1 MIMRFPVFFITLILI
16 FIIFFFFIE
25 KEPIEIGERTA
36 QEQNIIDQEKEKKLL
51 DLTQL
56 SERISKKILNLEL
69 SDINLDK
76 RLLGEKNPN
85 AYKEILNFEDTFQD
99 IIPGDILT
107 IDLFEEGIFQK
118 EIKSVEKKG
127 QSKIIKTVFNRGEN
141 YSFLVIG
148 PEMSFGKI
156 FLNNNVYLI
165 NQDRSKSLNYIIDTR
180 NAGFKSREWGEDF
193 IMP

>member
-1 MIMRFPVFFITLILI
+1 MRFIVFFITLILI
-16 FIIFFFFIE
+16 FIIFFFLIG
-25 KEPIEIGERTA
+25 KEPVATGEKTT

-56 SERISKKILNLEL
+56 SNRVSKKILNLEL

-76 RLLGEKNPN
+76 KLLGEKNPN

-99 IIPGDILT
+99 VIPGDILT
-107 IDLFEEGIFQK
+107 IDLFKEGFFQK

-127 QSKIIKTVFNRGEN
+127 QNKIIKTVFNRGEN

-165 NQDRSKSLNYIIDTR
+165 NQDRSKSINYIIDTR
-180 NAGFKSREWGEDF
+180 NAGFVSKEWGMDYIER
-193 IMP
+193 

>member
-1 MIMRFPVFFITLILI
+1 MRFLVFFIALILI
-16 FIIFFFFIE
+16 FIIFFFFTE

-36 QEQNIIDQEKEKKLL
+36 QEQNIVDQEKEKKLL

-76 RLLGEKNPN
+76 RLLGEKNQN

-99 IIPGDILT
+99 VIPGDILT
-107 IDLFEEGIFQK
+107 IDLFGEGIFQK
-118 EIKSVEKKG
+118 EIKSVERKG
-127 QSKIIKTVFNRGEN
+127 QNKIIKTVFNRGEN

-165 NQDRSKSLNYIIDTR
+165 NQDRSKSINYIIDTR
-180 NAGFKSREWGEDF
+180 NAGFVSKEWGMDYIER
-193 IMP
+193 

>member
-1 MIMRFPVFFITLILI
+1 MRFIVFFITLILI
-16 FIIFFFFIE
+16 SIIFFFLIN
-25 KEPIEIGERTA
+25 KEPVATGDKTTQER
-36 QEQNIIDQEKEKKLL
+36 NIIDKEKEKKLL

-69 SDINLDK
+69 SDVNLDE
-76 RLLGEKNPN
+76 RLLGKKNPN
-85 AYKEILNFEDTFQD
+85 AYKQILNFEDTFQD
-99 IIPGDILT
+99 VIPGDILT

-118 EIKSVEKKG
+118 EINSVEKKG
-127 QSKIIKTVFNRGEN
+127 QNKIIKTVFNKGEN

-148 PEMSFGKI
+148 PEVSFGKI

-165 NQDRSKSLNYIIDTR
+165 NQNRSKLTNYIIDTR
-180 NAGFKSREWGEDF
+180 NAGFKSRDWGEDF

>member
-1 MIMRFPVFFITLILI
+1 MMRFLVFFIALILI
-16 FIIFFFFIE
+16 LIIYFFLIE
-25 KEPIEIGERTA
+25 KESIAISEKPL
-36 QEQNIIDQEKEKKLL
+36 QKQNIVDEEKEKKTL

-56 SERISKKILNLEL
+56 SKRISKKILILEL
-69 SDINLDK
+69 SNFNLDK

-127 QSKIIKTVFNRGEN
+127 QNKIIKTVFNRGEN

-165 NQDRSKSLNYIIDTR
+165 NQDRSKSINYIIDTR
-180 NAGFKSREWGEDF
+180 NAGFVSKEWGMDYIEH
-193 IMP
+193 

>member
-1 MIMRFPVFFITLILI
+1 MRFPVFFITLILI

-127 QSKIIKTVFNRGEN
+127 KSKIIKTVFNRGEN

>member
-16 FIIFFFFIE
+16 FIIFFFFTE

-36 QEQNIIDQEKEKKLL
+36 QEQNIVDQEKEKKLL
-51 DLTQL
+51 DLTKL

-76 RLLGEKNPN
+76 RLLGEKNQN
-85 AYKEILNFEDTFQD
+85 AYKEILNFEDTFRD
-99 IIPGDILT
+99 VIPGDILT

-118 EIKSVEKKG
+118 EIKSVERKG
-127 QSKIIKTVFNRGEN
+127 QNKIIKTVFNRGEN

>member
-1 MIMRFPVFFITLILI
+1 MMRFLI
-16 FIIFFFFIE
+16 FFCSLIFFLIIYFFLLE
-25 KEPIEIGERTA
+25 KEPIALNEIILKEK
-36 QEQNIIDQEKEKKLL
+36 NIVKEEKEKKLL

-56 SERISKKILNLEL
+56 SNRVSKKILNLEL
-69 SDINLDK
+69 SNLNLDQ

-85 AYKEILNFEDTFQD
+85 AYKQILNFEDIFQD
-99 IIPGDILT
+99 VIPGDVLT

-127 QSKIIKTVFNRGEN
+127 QNKIIKTVFNGVEN

-148 PEMSFGKI
+148 PEVSFGKI

-165 NQDRSKSLNYIIDTR
+165 NQDRSKSINYIIDTR

>member
-1 MIMRFPVFFITLILI
+1 MIYYSLVEKKPIAHNEITPA
-16 FIIFFFFIE
+16 E
-25 KEPIEIGERTA
+25 K
-36 QEQNIIDQEKEKKLL
+36 NIVKEEKEKKLF

-56 SERISKKILNLEL
+56 SNRISKKILNLEL
-69 SDINLDK
+69 SDVNLDE

-85 AYKEILNFEDTFQD
+85 AYKQILNFEDTFQD
-99 IIPGDILT
+99 VIPGDILT

-127 QSKIIKTVFNRGEN
+127 QNKIIKTVFNRGEN

-165 NQDRSKSLNYIIDTR
+165 NQDRSKPTNYIIDTR

>member
-1 MIMRFPVFFITLILI
+1 MRFLI
-16 FIIFFFFIE
+16 FFCSLIFFLIIYFFLLE
-25 KEPIEIGERTA
+25 KEPIALNEIILKEK
-36 QEQNIIDQEKEKKLL
+36 NIVKEEKEKKLL

-56 SERISKKILNLEL
+56 SNRVSKKILNLEL
-69 SDINLDK
+69 SNLNLDQ

-85 AYKEILNFEDTFQD
+85 AYKQILNFEDIFQD
-99 IIPGDILT
+99 VIPGDVLT

-127 QSKIIKTVFNRGEN
+127 QNKIIKTVFNGVEN

-148 PEMSFGKI
+148 PEVSFGKI

-165 NQDRSKSLNYIIDTR
+165 NQDRSKSINYIIDTR

>member
-1 MIMRFPVFFITLILI
+1 MRFLI
-16 FIIFFFFIE
+16 FFCSLIFFLIIYFFLLE
-25 KEPIEIGERTA
+25 KEPIALNEIILKEK
-36 QEQNIIDQEKEKKLL
+36 NIVKEEKEKKLL

-56 SERISKKILNLEL
+56 SNRVSKKILNLEL
-69 SDINLDK
+69 SDVNLDK

-99 IIPGDILT
+99 VIPGDILT
-107 IDLFEEGIFQK
+107 IDLFKEGFFQK

-127 QSKIIKTVFNRGEN
+127 QNKIIKTVFNRGEN

-165 NQDRSKSLNYIIDTR
+165 NQDRSKSINYIIDTR
-180 NAGFKSREWGEDF
+180 NAGFVSKEWGMDYIER
-193 IMP
+193 

>member
-1 MIMRFPVFFITLILI
+1 M
-16 FIIFFFFIE
+16 
-25 KEPIEIGERTA
+25 
-36 QEQNIIDQEKEKKLL
+36 
-51 DLTQL
+51 
-56 SERISKKILNLEL
+56 
-69 SDINLDK
+69 
-76 RLLGEKNPN
+76 
-85 AYKEILNFEDTFQD
+85 
-99 IIPGDILT
+99 T

-127 QSKIIKTVFNRGEN
+127 QSKIIKTMFNRGEN

-165 NQDRSKSLNYIIDTR
+165 NQDRSKSINYIIDTR
-180 NAGFKSREWGEDF
+180 NAGFESREWGDDF

>member
-1 MIMRFPVFFITLILI
+1 MRFIVFFITLILI
-16 FIIFFFFIE
+16 FIIFFFFID
-25 KEPIEIGERTA
+25 KETVAIGEKKF
-36 QEQNIIDQEKEKKLL
+36 QEQNIVDEEKEKKFL

-56 SERISKKILNLEL
+56 SGRISKKILNLEL
-69 SDINLDK
+69 SDVNLDK

-85 AYKEILNFEDTFQD
+85 AYKQILNFEDTFQD
-99 IIPGDILT
+99 VIPGDVLT

-118 EIKSVEKKG
+118 EINSVEKKG
-127 QSKIIKTVFNRGEN
+127 QNKIIKTVFNRGEN

-165 NQDRSKSLNYIIDTR
+165 NQDRSKSTNYIIDTR

>member
-1 MIMRFPVFFITLILI
+1 MRFFIFLITLILI
-16 FIIFFFFIE
+16 FIIYLFLAE
-25 KEPIEIGERTA
+25 KEPNKLSEKA
-36 QEQNIIDQEKEKKLL
+36 FQEQNIIDQEKEKKLL

-127 QSKIIKTVFNRGEN
+127 QSKIIKTMFNRGEN

>member
-1 MIMRFPVFFITLILI
+1 MRFIVFFITLILI
-16 FIIFFFFIE
+16 FIIFFFLLG
-25 KEPIEIGERTA
+25 KEPVATGEKTT
-36 QEQNIIDQEKEKKLL
+36 QEQNIIDQEKEKKLI

-165 NQDRSKSLNYIIDTR
+165 NQDRSKSINYIIDTR
-180 NAGFKSREWGEDF
+180 NAGFESREWGDDF

>member
-1 MIMRFPVFFITLILI
+1 MRFIVFFITLILI
-16 FIIFFFFIE
+16 FIIFFFFID
-25 KEPIEIGERTA
+25 KETVAIGEKKF
-36 QEQNIIDQEKEKKLL
+36 QEQNIVDEEKEKKLL

-56 SERISKKILNLEL
+56 SGRISKKILNLEL
-69 SDINLDK
+69 SDVNLDK

-85 AYKEILNFEDTFQD
+85 AYKQILNFEDTFQD
-99 IIPGDILT
+99 VIPGDVLT

-118 EIKSVEKKG
+118 EINSVEKKG
-127 QSKIIKTVFNRGEN
+127 QNKIIKTVFNRGEN

-165 NQDRSKSLNYIIDTR
+165 NQDRSKSTNYIIDTR

>member
-1 MIMRFPVFFITLILI
+1 MRFIVFFITLILI
-16 FIIFFFFIE
+16 SIIFFFLIN
-25 KEPIEIGERTA
+25 KEPVATGDKTTQER
-36 QEQNIIDQEKEKKLL
+36 NIIDQEKEKKLL

-56 SERISKKILNLEL
+56 SERISKKILYLEL
-69 SDINLDK
+69 SDVNLDE
-76 RLLGEKNPN
+76 RLLGDKNPN
-85 AYKEILNFEDTFQD
+85 AYKQILNFEDTFQD
-99 IIPGDILT
+99 VIPGDILT

-118 EIKSVEKKG
+118 EINSVEKKG
-127 QSKIIKTVFNRGEN
+127 QNKIIKTVFNKGEN

-148 PEMSFGKI
+148 PEVSFGKI

-165 NQDRSKSLNYIIDTR
+165 NQNRSKPTNYIIDTR